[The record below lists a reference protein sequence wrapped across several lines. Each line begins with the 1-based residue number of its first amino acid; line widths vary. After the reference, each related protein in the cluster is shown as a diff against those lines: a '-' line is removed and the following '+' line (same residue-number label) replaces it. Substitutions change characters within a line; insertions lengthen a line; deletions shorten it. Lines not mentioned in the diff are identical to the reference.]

1 MRLFRT
7 AVMAAALLSAGMAAA
22 IASPA
27 APRNGAEYQTLASPM
42 PVAPAGKKVEVIEFF
57 MYHCPACYALEPAL
71 AAWVKKQGDAI
82 NFRRIHMPHAQND
95 PEAHLFLALEALQ
108 LDVAMHEKVLHTWH
122 VERQRLRT
130 DEDNIAWAV
139 KQGIDK
145 AKFLDAYKSFGVL
158 TRLNNL
164 EKLMNSYKVDSTP
177 TLVINGRYLTSP
189 SMVMESNQDVPRAS
203 LEAATFQVADALV
216 QKAQQEMSK

>member
-1 MRLFRT
+1 MRLIRT
-7 AVMAAALLSAGMAAA
+7 AVLAAALLSAGAAF
-22 IASPA
+22 ASPS
-27 APRNGAEYQTLASPM
+27 APRNGAEYQTLATPM

-57 MYHCPACYALEPAL
+57 MYHCPACNALEPAL

-82 NFRRIHMPHAQND
+82 NFRRIHMPHMPND

-108 LDVAMHEKVLHTWH
+108 LDAALHDKVLHTWH

-130 DEDNIAWAV
+130 DDDNIAWAV

-145 AKFLDAYKSFGVL
+145 QKFLDAYHSFGVT
-158 TRLNNL
+158 TRLRNL
-164 EKLMNSYKVDSTP
+164 EKLMNSYNVDSTP

-189 SMVMESNQDVPRAS
+189 SMVMEKNPDVPRAS
-203 LEAATFQVADALV
+203 LEAATFQVVDALV
-216 QKAQQEMSK
+216 AKSQQELGK

>member
-1 MRLFRT
+1 MRLFHT
-7 AVMAAALLSAGMAAA
+7 AALAAALLSAGFAL
-22 IASPA
+22 ASPT

-57 MYHCPACYALEPAL
+57 MYHCPACNALEPSL
-71 AAWVKKQGDAI
+71 AAWVKKQGDNI
-82 NFRRIHMPHAQND
+82 NFRRIHMPHMQND

-108 LDVAMHEKVLHTWH
+108 LDVSMHDKVLHTWH
-122 VERQRLRT
+122 VERQRLRS

-145 AKFLDAYKSFGVL
+145 AKFMNAYTSFGVL

-164 EKLMNSYKVDSTP
+164 DKLMASYKVDSTP
-177 TLVINGRYLTSP
+177 TLVINGRYLTTP
-189 SMVMESNQDVPRAS
+189 SMVIEANQDMPRAS
-203 LEAATFQVADALV
+203 LDGATFQVADALV
-216 QKAQQEMSK
+216 QKAQQEMAK

>member
-1 MRLFRT
+1 MRLIR
-7 AVMAAALLSAGMAAA
+7 AALIAAVLASAGAAL
-22 IASPA
+22 ASPA
-27 APRNGAEYQTLASPM
+27 VPRNGAEYQTLATPM

-57 MYHCPACYALEPAL
+57 MYHCPACHALEPAL

-82 NFRRIHMPHAQND
+82 NFRRIHMPHMQND

-108 LDVAMHEKVLHTWH
+108 LGVTLHDQVLHTWH

-130 DEDNIAWAV
+130 DDDNLAWAV

-145 AKFLDAYKSFGVL
+145 QKFLDAYNSFGVT
-158 TRLNNL
+158 TRLRNL
-164 EKLMNSYKVDSTP
+164 EKLMNSYHVDSTP

-189 SMVMESNQDVPRAS
+189 SMVMEKNPDVPRAS
-203 LEAATFQVADALV
+203 LEAATFQVVDALV
-216 QKAQQEMSK
+216 RKAQQDMAK